1 MANIHQ
7 GDLNGQ
13 NLNIGIA
20 VSRFNGAITE
30 RLLSGA
36 LDRFKRLGVADGA
49 LDVVWTP
56 GAFELPQTLHA
67 LDQTQRFDGLC
78 ALGCVIR
85 GDTPHFDH
93 VAYAA
98 SQGLTRLSL
107 STKTAIAF
115 GVLTCDTV
123 EQAQARAGVKSNKGA
138 EVAESLIELIRVL
151 AKVQSA

>member
-1 MANIHQ
+1 MANVYQ
-7 GDLNGQ
+7 GGLDGQ
-13 NLNIGIA
+13 NLNIGIV
-20 VSRFNGAITE
+20 VSHFNSAITE
-30 RLLSGA
+30 RLLHGA
-36 LDRFKRLGVADGA
+36 LDRFKRLGVTDGS

-67 LDQTQRFDGLC
+67 LDQTRRYDGLC

-107 STKTAIAF
+107 STKTAIVF

-123 EQAQARAGVKSNKGA
+123 AQAQARVGIKSNKGA

-151 AKVQSA
+151 EKVQNA